1 VVKRGQHKVSMATIN
16 GDALL
21 DQNWRA
27 LASCSQIDP
36 DLFFAVG
43 AREHKMAKKVC
54 RSCPVRRECL
64 AYAMDEPVDH
74 GIWGGMTERE
84 RRRYRRQAGTAGWR
98 SLLGA

>member
-1 VVKRGQHKVSMATIN
+1 MASISGN
-16 GDALL
+16 SFL

-43 AREHKMAKKVC
+43 AREHHRLPQPEPKAAKKIC
-54 RSCPVRRECL
+54 RACPVRRECL

-84 RRRYRRQAGTAGWR
+84 RRRYRRQAGSAGWR

>member
-1 VVKRGQHKVSMATIN
+1 VVMAAAAP
-16 GDALL
+16 GGALL

-27 LASCSQIDP
+27 LASCAQIDP

-43 AREHKMAKKVC
+43 AREHKQAKKIC
-54 RSCPVRRECL
+54 RACPVRRECL

-84 RRRYRRQAGTAGWR
+84 RRRYRRQAGPAGWR